1 VTWSTFFAAPED
13 FVPLIERVLQLDGA
27 QLLEVYSRVGERV
40 RAFTLSGD
48 VVDALQ
54 LGVDPTGNSLAAHCA
69 LWVPKVM
76 PPPTRK
82 QIELRAGGWRESV
95 EGCGLFWLQT
105 GGLHDQSITE
115 SRFGWFTEAA
125 ARSKCTVAP
134 GPDAVRWNEHA
145 VVVKQL
151 KAALRSLTVTRAE
164 RFPVLRKAAALHAEG
179 YRLLYGPGL
188 KREIA

>member
-1 VTWSTFFAAPED
+1 MPI
-13 FVPLIERVLQLDGA
+13 IERVLELDGA
-27 QLLEVYSRVGERV
+27 QLVEVYSRVGEHART
-40 RAFTLSGD
+40 FTIASD
-48 VVDALQ
+48 IVDALQ
-54 LGVDPTGNSLAAHCA
+54 LGVDPIGKGLAAHCA

-76 PPPTRK
+76 PPPRRTH
-82 QIELRAGGWRESV
+82 IELRAGGWRESV

-134 GPDAVRWNEHA
+134 GPEAVRWNEHA

-151 KAALRSLTVTRAE
+151 KAALRSLTVARAE
-164 RFPVLRKAAALHAEG
+164 RFPVLRSAAVLHAAG
-179 YRLLYGPGL
+179 YRLLYGSGV
-188 KREIA
+188 KREIAVTPTRLLGDS